1 MKKIAIY
8 ASILGAIGVLVG
20 AFGAHGV
27 KGKISDYHYSSCR
40 VGIEYLF
47 FHLAPLLFIASQE
60 YSKSWTRIA
69 YFFIIGIL
77 FFTGSNVL
85 MTTEAI
91 HHINFH
97 FLWPVTPIGGVLLVI
112 AWVGLGVNLYKQ
124 KD

>member
-1 MKKIAIY
+1 MKKIATY
-8 ASILGAIGVLVG
+8 TCILGAIGVLVG

-27 KGKISDYHYSSCR
+27 KGKISDYHYSSYR

-47 FHLAPLLFIASQE
+47 FHLAPLLFIATKE
-60 YSKSWTRIA
+60 YSKTLTRIA
-69 YFFIIGIL
+69 YLFIAGIL

-91 HHINFH
+91 HYINFH
-97 FLWPVTPIGGVLLVI
+97 FLWPITPLGGIFMTIGWI
-112 AWVGLGVNLYKQ
+112 WLGVFLWKN

>member
-1 MKKIAIY
+1 MKKIAVY
-8 ASILGAIGVLVG
+8 TCILGSIGVLVG

-27 KGKISDYHYSSCR
+27 KCKISDYHYSSYR

-47 FHLAPLLFIASQE
+47 FHLAPLLFIATQT
-60 YSKSWTRIA
+60 YSKSLTKIA
-69 YFFIIGIL
+69 YLFIVGIL

-97 FLWPVTPIGGVLLVI
+97 FLWPITPLGGILMTIGWI
-112 AWVGLGVNLYKQ
+112 WLGIHFWNN

>member
-1 MKKIAIY
+1 MQKIGAAVCVIGL
-8 ASILGAIGVLVG
+8 LGVGLG

-27 KGKISDYHYSSCR
+27 KGKISDYHYASYR

-47 FHLAPLLFIASQE
+47 FHLAPLLYIASRA
-60 YSKSWTRIA
+60 YSKHLTRIA
-69 YFFIIGIL
+69 IVFILGIAC
-77 FFTGSNVL
+77 FTGSNLL

-97 FLWPVTPIGGVLLVI
+97 LLWPITPLGGILLV
-112 AWVGLGVNLYKQ
+112 LGWGMLAVHFINK